1 MATLCC
7 RPLPERQRNL
17 FCSSTV
23 LFIKHFIN
31 QQRNRVMKRSSIT
44 LLTGLLIAACTLS
57 VAQAESFKAGTYSSS
72 KQGIGGDVTVT
83 IEVDASGT
91 VNKASIDAPSET
103 PEVGGE
109 AAKELAKTMTEKKT
123 INVDG
128 VSGATMTSGAVHDAA
143 QEAYAKARQ

>member
-1 MATLCC
+1 
-7 RPLPERQRNL
+7 
-17 FCSSTV
+17 
-23 LFIKHFIN
+23 
-31 QQRNRVMKRSSIT
+31 MKRSSAT
-44 LLTGLLIAACTLS
+44 LLSCLLITASTIAL
-57 VAQAESFKAGTYSSS
+57 AEGGQFKAGTYSSS

-83 IEVDASGT
+83 LEVDANGT

-109 AAKELAKTMTEKKT
+109 AAKELEKTMTEKKT

-143 QEAYAKARQ
+143 QEAYEKARQH

>member
-1 MATLCC
+1 
-7 RPLPERQRNL
+7 
-17 FCSSTV
+17 
-23 LFIKHFIN
+23 
-31 QQRNRVMKRSSIT
+31 MKRRSIT
-44 LLTGLLIAACTLS
+44 LLISLLCAASTAA
-57 VAQAESFKAGTYSSS
+57 VAQSDQFKAGTYSAA

-83 IEVDASGT
+83 LEVDANGT

-109 AAKELAKTMTEKKT
+109 AAQELAKTMTDKKT

-143 QEAYAKARQ
+143 QEAYEKARLH

>member
-1 MATLCC
+1 
-7 RPLPERQRNL
+7 
-17 FCSSTV
+17 
-23 LFIKHFIN
+23 
-31 QQRNRVMKRSSIT
+31 MKRSSIT
-44 LLTGLLIAACTLS
+44 LLISLLCAASTTA
-57 VAQAESFKAGTYSSS
+57 VAESGQFKAGSYSST

-83 IEVDASGT
+83 LEVDASGT

-143 QEAYAKARQ
+143 QEAYEKARQH